1 MILLLFAFYALCH
14 NGSLVIS
21 TKYYAMKSLMQILA
35 VAAHWVFIKL
45 GMEVKY

>member
-1 MILLLFAFYALCH
+1 MHSVVMEVWLLAP
-14 NGSLVIS
+14 NII
-21 TKYYAMKSLMQILA
+21 AMKSLMQILA